1 MKLIMG
7 FKFGLKI
14 LCQRSTIVI
23 LVIFSFSISCL
34 LCSIHTFHGLIRE
47 MSGEIELQCTVPEGM
62 ETSLRQ
68 LKDVS
73 YISEYQQS
81 VQILSYNGYSV
92 EVQLT
97 GYEKEYFM
105 ERFREDI
112 AAEISGSM
120 PYIAVESNV
129 FSEMKNDS
137 NEKMITESVDSLLM
151 ENFLVNGKKARVC
164 GIIDTENAD
173 MEKEDLQTPVL
184 YAYTTLE
191 GYDALTDLS
200 GGSISVGVQA
210 EESADFSGGD
220 SDSSGSG
227 SFLIGLE
234 NGFQL
239 KEVTELLNRNG
250 INILAQSGDY
260 GGGES
265 DPVTVWEENKV
276 SGMENMVLFAFLFLC
291 SLMLIYNQEK
301 IWTLE
306 HPEFLRYIKMSD
318 PDGKSIRI
326 IYTGAVLWHVMISI
340 GLGSAAAILRCM
352 SL

>member
-1 MKLIMG
+1 MKLIIG
-7 FKFGLKI
+7 FKFGLRI

-62 ETSLRQ
+62 EDSLRQ

-81 VQILSYNGYSV
+81 AQILSYNGYSV

-120 PYIAVESNV
+120 PYIVVESNV

-137 NEKMITESVDSLLM
+137 NEKMIMESVGSLLL
-151 ENFLVNGKKARVC
+151 ENFLMNGNKARVC
-164 GIIDTENAD
+164 GIIDTEITD
-173 MEKEDLQTPVL
+173 GEEDSQNPVFHV
-184 YAYTTLE
+184 YTTLE
-191 GYDALTDLS
+191 GYEALTDLS
-200 GGSISVGVQA
+200 GGSVGVQA
-210 EESADFSGGD
+210 EEGADFSMVA

-227 SFLIGLE
+227 SFLIGVR
-234 NGFQL
+234 NGFRL
-239 KEVTELLNRNG
+239 KEVAELLNRSG
-250 INILAQSGDY
+250 ILVQVGDY
-260 GGGES
+260 NGGES
-265 DPVTVWEENKV
+265 ESITVWEEKKS
-276 SGMENMVLFAFLFLC
+276 SGMENMALFVFLFMC
-291 SLMLIYNQEK
+291 SLLLIYNQGK
-301 IWTLE
+301 IWTFE
-306 HPEFLRYIKMSD
+306 HQEFFRYVKMSD
-318 PDGKSIRI
+318 PSGNSVRM
-326 IYTGAVLWHVMISI
+326 IYTGAVLWYAII
-340 GLGSAAAILRCM
+340 GIGSGGVAAILRCM